1 MTIELTD
8 ANFEEKVLKAELLVL
23 IDLWAEWCG
32 PCRMVKPVVEQ
43 LSEEYEGKIIVGEVD
58 VDANPNVTVDY
69 GVRNIPT
76 LLFFK
81 NGELVDKQV
90 GAVPK
95 AVLAEKIDALL

>member
-8 ANFEEKVLKAELLVL
+8 ANFEEKVLKSELPVLV
-23 IDLWAEWCG
+23 DLWAEWCG

-43 LSEEYEGKIIVGEVD
+43 LSGEYEGKIVVGEVD

-95 AVLAEKIDALL
+95 AVLAEKIDSLL